1 MSLLS
6 DFKANYRLL
15 RMNFLG
21 YVLTMIAIVA
31 LVGILYLIFSL
42 AIGLVIFLLNPT
54 QTIYETIAYTMNRW
68 TEPLLTG
75 DMTMIFSTGLLSEL
89 IPLYAI
95 AIWCSGATYG
105 MSKEII
111 ESGGSHQANPFS
123 WLRGKVKAYLVAGII
138 ISFIAIAPVVI
149 IGYGVA
155 MIFDAGPIPYPLD
168 WITAAVSIGWFF
180 VIMTF
185 QHLIIP
191 AMADGHPLLDAV
203 KVSFR
208 LAKQNFVKTFSV
220 WIFYFILLTLWFY
233 PITLYTFILGGIAN
247 PLDPLV
253 LGLAAFLGVGM
264 LIDLFLLLPIMVLG
278 MTRLYLELK
287 EKK

>member
-1 MSLLS
+1 
-6 DFKANYRLL
+6 
-15 RMNFLG
+15 
-21 YVLTMIAIVA
+21 MITIVA
-31 LVGILYLIFSL
+31 LIGILYMIFSL
-42 AIGLVIFLLNPT
+42 ALGLIIYALNPT
-54 QTIYETIAYTMNRW
+54 QSIYETITYTMNRW
-68 TEPLLTG
+68 IDPLMNG

-111 ESGGSHQANPFS
+111 ESGGRQQANPFS

-138 ISFIAIAPVVI
+138 ISSIAIAPVVI
-149 IGYGVA
+149 IGYAVA
-155 MIFDAGPIPYPLD
+155 MIFGTGPIPYPLD
-168 WITAAVSIGWFF
+168 WIIAAASIGWFF

-185 QHLIIP
+185 QHLVVP
-191 AMADGHPLLDAV
+191 AMADGLPLLDAV
-203 KVSFR
+203 KASFR
-208 LAKQNFVKTFSV
+208 LAKQNFVRTFSV

-233 PITLYTFILGGIAN
+233 PITLYTFVFGGIAN

-253 LGLAAFLGVGM
+253 LGLAAILGVGM
-264 LIDLFLLLPIMVLG
+264 LIDLFWFLPIMVLG

-287 EKK
+287 EKQ

>member
-1 MSLLS
+1 MSPITN
-6 DFKANYRLL
+6 FKANYRLL

-31 LVGILYLIFSL
+31 LVGILYMIFSL
-42 AIGLVIFLLNPT
+42 AIGLVIFALNPT

-68 TEPLLTG
+68 LEPLMNG

-95 AIWCSGATYG
+95 AILCSGATYG

-111 ESGGSHQANPFS
+111 ESGGRHQSNPFS
-123 WLRGKVKAYLVAGII
+123 WLRGKVKVYLIAGILISI
-138 ISFIAIAPVVI
+138 ISIAPVVI
-149 IGYGVA
+149 IGYGFA
-155 MIFDAGPIPYPLD
+155 MVFGAGPIPHPLD
-168 WITAAVSIGWFF
+168 WVIAGVSIGWFF

-185 QHLIIP
+185 LHMIVPGL
-191 AMADGHPLLDAV
+191 ADGLSLLDAV
-203 KVSFR
+203 KKSIK
-208 LAKQNFVKTFSV
+208 LAKCNFIKTFSI
-220 WIFYFILLTLWFY
+220 WIFYFVLLTVWFY
-233 PITLYTFILGGIAN
+233 PITMYTFAFGGIAN

-264 LIDLFLLLPIMVLG
+264 LIDLFLILPIMVLG

-287 EKK
+287 SEE

>member
-6 DFKANYRLL
+6 DFKANYKLL
-15 RMNFLG
+15 RMNFLA
-21 YVLTMIAIVA
+21 YVITMIAIVA

-42 AIGLVIFLLNPT
+42 ALGTMIFLLNPT

-68 TEPLLTG
+68 TDPLMNG

-105 MSKEII
+105 MSREII
-111 ESGGSHQANPFS
+111 GSGGKQQSNPFS
-123 WLRGKVKAYLVAGII
+123 WLRGKVKDYLAASII
-138 ISFIAIAPVVI
+138 ISIVSIAPVVI

-155 MIFDAGPIPYPLD
+155 VVFGVGPIPYPID
-168 WITAAVSIGWFF
+168 WIIAAISVGWFF

-185 QHLIIP
+185 LHLIVP
-191 AMADGHPLLDAV
+191 SMADELPLIEAV
-203 KVSFR
+203 KESIK
-208 LAKQNFVKTFSV
+208 LAKRSFVKVFSI
-220 WIFYFILLTLWFY
+220 WIFYFVLLTLWFY
-233 PITLYTFILGGIAN
+233 PITLYTFVFSGIAN

-264 LIDLFLLLPIMVLG
+264 LIDVFLILPIMVLG
-278 MTRLYLELK
+278 MTRLYFDLK
-287 EKK
+287 GEE